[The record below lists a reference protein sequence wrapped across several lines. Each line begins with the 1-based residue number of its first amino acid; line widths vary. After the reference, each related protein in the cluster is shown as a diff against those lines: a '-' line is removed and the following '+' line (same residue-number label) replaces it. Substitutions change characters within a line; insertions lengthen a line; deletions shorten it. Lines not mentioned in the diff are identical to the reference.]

1 MSREATMAHAGP
13 PRNDGFKV
21 GDLVTVLP
29 PYDDADPYILNFQ
42 HYGRIAAVEHR
53 DNMPS
58 AGYMVELD
66 STLPPRRQVGPF
78 PPGRLAK
85 GWRDQKGR
93 WLAE

>member
-53 DNMPS
+53 DIMPS

>member
-1 MSREATMAHAGP
+1 MAHAGP
-13 PRNDGFKV
+13 PRNESFRV

-58 AGYMVELD
+58 ASYMVELD

-78 PPGRLAK
+78 PAGRLAK